1 MILWSLVFKEYLAT
15 KILCTWEQEEM
26 FVMTVVRGL
35 LVTAG
40 TQCIMSFLCR
50 FLGLK
55 LVAIVDCRCDP
66 SRKAVEIV

>member
-1 MILWSLVFKEYLAT
+1 MNFHFVEFGFLGY
-15 KILCTWEQEEM
+15 QNPM
-26 FVMTVVRGL
+26 FMGARGNVCDDCVVRGL

-66 SRKAVEIV
+66 SRKAVETV